1 MAYQYRPPSPF
12 HVLLRITK
20 GEFGNIDGFREH
32 AKQAHQRQQA
42 HLERL
47 ASTNRGRNLPDDWL
61 TDDFSA
67 LADFAELS
75 AEFSIVGLWRCI
87 ELFRKR
93 AIWNCAGKKAAT
105 AVFRHKQFQS
115 DLSKM
120 RINEKRISCS
130 RTVDELRCLNN
141 SIKHDQRVGDELA
154 TFKYWKNKKGQPL
167 GNLAVR
173 YPRFRI
179 GAERYLKDL
188 TEKLVRWEQKDRLS
202 RPA

>member
-1 MAYQYRPPSPF
+1 MAFQYRPPSPF
-12 HVLLRITK
+12 NVLLRITE
-20 GEFGNIDGFREH
+20 GEFGNIDSFREH
-32 AKQAHQRQQA
+32 AEQAHERQQT

-47 ASTNRGRNLPDDWL
+47 ASTNSGRNLPDDWL

-93 AIWNCAGKKAAT
+93 AIWNCSGKKAA
-105 AVFRHKQFQS
+105 AGVFTHKQFQRE
-115 DLSKM
+115 LSKM

-141 SIKHDQRVGDELA
+141 SIKHYQRVGDELA
-154 TFKYWKNKKGQPL
+154 TFRYWRNKEGQPL
-167 GNLAVR
+167 ENLAAR
-173 YPRFRI
+173 YPRFRTA
-179 GAERYLKDL
+179 AERYP
-188 TEKLVRWEQKDRLS
+188 EF
-202 RPA
+202 